1 MKLSAKKRTILFIS
15 IGLLLVLSL
24 NFFQKEVR
32 GFFYSFSMPVQKM
45 LWRSGNGV
53 SDFFEAIFKARNLE
67 RENEELNLRIQELLS
82 RQQSFEEMAEE
93 NKTFREALELG
104 LQKEFRFDLAEII
117 GKDTNRDAILIDK
130 GLKNGITK
138 DLFVITSQKVLVGK
152 VAEVYQNYSRV
163 LLISDR
169 ESLLEAKIVGTNIS
183 GLLKGLGG
191 SQILFDL
198 IPKEGE
204 IKEGDLVVSR
214 DFLIGLIKEVKKVD
228 VNLFQQAEIS
238 PFFEVSN
245 LGRVFIVLD
254 F

>member
-1 MKLSAKKRTILFIS
+1 
-15 IGLLLVLSL
+15 
-24 NFFQKEVR
+24 
-32 GFFYSFSMPVQKM
+32 
-45 LWRSGNGV
+45 
-53 SDFFEAIFKARNLE
+53 
-67 RENEELNLRIQELLS
+67 
-82 RQQSFEEMAEE
+82 
-93 NKTFREALELG
+93 LG